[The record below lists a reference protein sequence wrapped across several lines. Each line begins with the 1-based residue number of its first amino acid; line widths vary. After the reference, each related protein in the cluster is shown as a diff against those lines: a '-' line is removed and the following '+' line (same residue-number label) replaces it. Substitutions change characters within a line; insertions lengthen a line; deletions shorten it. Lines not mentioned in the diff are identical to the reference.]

1 MNIKTALVGVLSALS
16 FSLSPVV
23 EAASPTDKYGIVV
36 PDVVFDADVNEMITA
51 LCQNMLQQMGGLT
64 QERIDKI
71 LSESRAGNIKAQGAA
86 GILYIT
92 GVGVKQDV
100 RLGMSFIAEAAR
112 NGEENALMMMASLY
126 ISGIFGDQYIDKG
139 IEIMKDSADKGNV
152 MAMYTMAMMELS
164 EGNYEECAYWYNRV
178 ISCNDPYFNKALQCL
193 SASLLQ
199 TAQQGDSYAQTV
211 LAVSYLLGVFGYE
224 VNEQEAFKWCKKAA
238 MQGHPEA
245 ILMLGVFYHEGVGTA
260 PDRQKA
266 IYFLNKAV
274 EMGVEGAQE
283 ELDAVKRE
291 GATSSSTSAF

>member
-1 MNIKTALVGVLSALS
+1 MNIKTALVGVLSALN

-36 PDVVFDADVNEMITA
+36 PDVVFDADVNEIITA

-92 GVGVKQDV
+92 GVSVKQDV

-112 NGEENALMMMASLY
+112 NGEENALMMMAGLY
-126 ISGIFGDQYIDKG
+126 ISGIFGDEYIDKG

-164 EGNYEECAYWYNRV
+164 EGNDEECAYWYNRV

-193 SASLLQ
+193 SSSLLQ
-199 TAQQGDSYAQTV
+199 TSQQGDSYAQTV

-245 ILMLGVFYHEGVGTA
+245 IMMLGVFYHEGVGTA

-291 GATSSSTSAF
+291 GVTSSSTSAF